1 MRKKIFTF
9 LLALVASVGMSW
21 ASVTWISDQYG
32 NEKGYNAGTPFTKDG
47 VTVTMSDNA
56 FFNVSY
62 WGDASLQC
70 INGTFDPTA
79 GNYVF
84 SNSLG
89 ENFVKIIIAAGYP
102 SEWEWFPKGDGWVLS
117 GDEYNGYIL
126 TWTGNASTVTLMD
139 NELHSVHQSIEGDI
153 VFMFESDS
161 EEPEPA
167 GNVKLIEFQVP
178 ASWEN
183 DNTPISIADFPDFVA
198 TTYEIASA
206 LPVTSEPSL
215 VVFDF
220 PGDDEVSVYSKMGGQ
235 VSKASTGA
243 IKREAFF
250 ENTQVH
256 YYYPVL
262 EGGEPT
268 PQPQIGPKEVLDL
281 GTTGCVGEHYQLTG
295 GGTNIYRT
303 VGGVDDKMI
312 TIESLH
318 GEIIDNISLK
328 LYYYNVWTGYSV
340 AASSGDVSSWNYDA
354 YDDLVIT
361 NINATS
367 VTLSRVGSGQ
377 ENGYVMFEKVTINNS
392 DEPQPEPQ
400 PEGDGKLAGAF
411 TINADG
417 DQIVFSKGNL
427 QYQASTTTWQFATNQ
442 YDMIGA
448 DNANISDTYTGWI
461 DLFGWGTGNCPTK
474 KSTDDEDYSTFTDWG
489 VNAIS
494 NGGNEANLWRTLT
507 RYEWAYL
514 IQTRTNAADL
524 KGQATV
530 ADVHG
535 FVLLP
540 DSWTLPAGLSFT
552 AIPNDW
558 TTNVYTAEQWAQMEA
573 AGAVFLPATGYR
585 NPDIVYVGEKGW
597 YWSSDVLTDLAA
609 YDFEFTETNSRVFG
623 SRHYFGQ
630 PVRLVTAYDAPTPQP
645 AEDVDITPNVDPDH
659 AGVYYST
666 FFDSANKYALPAGV
680 EAYVATRDGANLLLS
695 KIADAGQTIPANN
708 AVILKSSVDQFTLT
722 VSDAEAVTFTATN
735 DLQGTDVSIAT
746 PDNCY
751 VLAGNDGVGFYH
763 YTASMLNPHKAYVIY
778 SGSNQAPHRMP
789 FVFNQ
794 ATGVDQVPSDQVQST
809 KILENGVLYIIKNGV
824 KYNAQGQVVK

>member
-9 LLALVASVGMSW
+9 LLALAASVGMSW
-21 ASVTWISDQYG
+21 ASVTWISDEYG
-32 NEKGYNAGTPFTKDG
+32 NYEEKGYYAGTPFTKDG
-47 VTVTMSDNA
+47 VTVTMSDDA
-56 FFNVSY
+56 FFIVSY

-70 INGTFDPTA
+70 VKGTFGPTA

-89 ENFVKIIIAAGYP
+89 ENFVKIIIAAGYT
-102 SEWEWFPKGDGWVLS
+102 SDWEWFPKGDGWVLS
-117 GDEYNGYIL
+117 GDEYDGYIL

-139 NELHSVHQSIEGDI
+139 NELHSVNQSIEGDI

-161 EEPEPA
+161 EEPQLAVANTLQLHVNDALMGSVALQNPSNGIFDFGDGTYGVPEGA
-167 GNVKLIEFQVP
+167 EVTLIATPNEGYEFIGWK
-178 ASWEN
+178 ASSSICDFNDCEFTALPTN
-183 DNTPISIADFPDFVA
+183 DNPLTFDMYNEAAFMAEFAAVA
-198 TTYEIASA
+198 
-206 LPVTSEPSL
+206 
-215 VVFDF
+215 
-220 PGDDEVSVYSKMGGQ
+220 
-235 VSKASTGA
+235 
-243 IKREAFF
+243 
-250 ENTQVH
+250 
-256 YYYPVL
+256 
-262 EGGEPT
+262 
-268 PQPQIGPKEVLDL
+268 
-281 GTTGCVGEHYQLTG
+281 
-295 GGTNIYRT
+295 
-303 VGGVDDKMI
+303 
-312 TIESLH
+312 
-318 GEIIDNISLK
+318 
-328 LYYYNVWTGYSV
+328 
-340 AASSGDVSSWNYDA
+340 
-354 YDDLVIT
+354 
-361 NINATS
+361 
-367 VTLSRVGSGQ
+367 
-377 ENGYVMFEKVTINNS
+377 
-392 DEPQPEPQ
+392 PQPE
-400 PEGDGKLAGAF
+400 PEGDGKLTGAF
-411 TINADG
+411 TINANG

-442 YDMIGA
+442 YDMIGE

-474 KSTDDEDYSTFTDWG
+474 NSTVDEDYSTFVDWG
-489 VNAIS
+489 TNAIS

-507 RYEWAYL
+507 RYEWNYL
-514 IQTRTNAADL
+514 LKTRTNADNL

-535 FVLLP
+535 YVLLP

-552 AIPNDW
+552 ASPNDW
-558 TTNVYTAEQWAQMEA
+558 TTNDYTAEQWAQMEA

-597 YWSSDVLTDLAA
+597 YWSSDVLSANAA

-630 PVRLVTAYDAPTPQP
+630 PVRLVTAYDAPAPQP
-645 AEDVDITPNVDPDH
+645 AEDVNITPNVDPDH

-695 KIADAGQTIPANN
+695 KIADAGQTIPADN
-708 AVILKSSVDQFTLT
+708 AVILKSTVTPFTLT

-735 DLQGTDVSIAT
+735 DLQGTDESIAT
-746 PDNCY
+746 PANCY

-778 SGSNQAPHRMP
+778 SGSQAPHRMP

-794 ATGVDQVPSDQVQST
+794 ATGVDNASAKFGGSE

-824 KYNAQGQVVK
+824 KYNAMGQPVNQ